1 MKEMAAEFFGN
12 YAFVIVFIHVL
23 GAIVWVG
30 GMIAMRVAVHPAL
43 SHIEDQKVRLARTL
57 EAVRGLFA
65 LVLPFIVLLLLTG
78 LVMALAIG
86 SAGGAV
92 MHLKEG
98 IWTIMTINYAL
109 MVRRRNL
116 AERRFISGDLAG
128 ATELMGAISKYML
141 PANILLGV
149 LALAAGVTLR
159 GF

>member
-43 SHIEDQKVRLARTL
+43 GHIEDQKVRLARTL

-86 SAGGAV
+86 SAGGVV

-128 ATELMGAISKYML
+128 AAELMGTISKYML

>member
-1 MKEMAAEFFGN
+1 MREFAAEMFSN
-12 YAFVIVFIHVL
+12 YAFIIVFIHVL

-30 GMIAMRVAVHPAL
+30 GMIAMRVAVHPAMQ
-43 SHIEDQKVRLARTL
+43 HIEDEKVRLARSL

-65 LVLPFIVLLLLTG
+65 LALPFIVLLLLTG

-86 SAGGAV
+86 SAGGPL
-92 MHLKEG
+92 MHVKEA

-128 ATELMGAISKYML
+128 ASGLMEAISKYML
-141 PANILLGV
+141 PINILLGIV
-149 LALAAGVTLR
+149 ALAAGVTLR